1 MKRSF
6 RFLIIGFLVLLLVL
20 IRYFEGRL
28 FYDPLLHFFHSDYL
42 QDRIPHFETTRLL
55 LNVVFRFLLN
65 TIISLGIIYVAFLD
79 KSIFKFSVLL
89 YSLLFFIGFAV
100 LMFLILT
107 IENQNYLALFYVR
120 RFLIHPVFLLIL
132 LPAFYYY
139 RLNRRRSNKFKSFS
153 GKT

>member
-1 MKRSF
+1 
-6 RFLIIGFLVLLLVL
+6 LIIGILVVLLVL
-20 IRYFEGRL
+20 VRYFEGRL
-28 FYDPLLHFFHSDYL
+28 FYDPFLHFFHSDYL

-55 LNVVFRFLLN
+55 LNIAFRFLLN
-65 TIISLGIIYVAFLD
+65 TIISLGIIYVAFFD
-79 KSIFKFSVLL
+79 KSILKFSVLL
-89 YSLLFFIGFAV
+89 YSILFFTGFAV

-139 RLNRRRSNKFKSFS
+139 RLDRRKSNKFKSF
-153 GKT
+153 

>member
-1 MKRSF
+1 M
-6 RFLIIGFLVLLLVL
+6 IIGILVVLLVL
-20 IRYFEGRL
+20 VRYFEGRL
-28 FYDPLLHFFHSDYL
+28 FYDPFLHFFHSDYL

-55 LNVVFRFLLN
+55 LNIAFRFLLN
-65 TIISLGIIYVAFLD
+65 TIISLGIIYVAFFD
-79 KSIFKFSVLL
+79 KSILKFSVLL
-89 YSLLFFIGFAV
+89 YSILFFTGFAV

-139 RLNRRRSNKFKSFS
+139 RLDRRKSNKFKSF
-153 GKT
+153 